1 MTVQLVCLLG
11 LAWGMTA
18 GSLLGGPIDEGY
30 ARRVVDAI
38 RCAEGGN
45 KAKRPYGV
53 LSVPTRS
60 EAHARSVCLNTV
72 RRNWDRWE
80 AEGSPG
86 DFIDYLGK
94 RYAPVGAKN
103 DPRGLNKNWP
113 RNVRSRL
120 KSSVLTGS

>member
-1 MTVQLVCLLG
+1 MKLTFFLLITG
-11 LAWGMTA
+11 AL
-18 GSLLGGPIDEGY
+18 GSMAAIDEGY
-30 ARRVVDAI
+30 AARVVEAI

-45 KAKRPYGV
+45 RAKRPYGV

-60 EAHARSVCLNTV
+60 EEHARSICLNTV
-72 RRNWDRWE
+72 RNTWERWQT
-80 AEGSPG
+80 AGCPG

-94 RYAPVGAKN
+94 RYAPVGPNVKN

-120 KSSVLTGS
+120 K